1 MRTNYWFSACSLERC
16 SKLTIPDFLI
26 FYNQYNHYM
35 NFSIEINLIVLLFVS
50 NLFKGIIWNC
60 FFTNSKASSL
70 VRFHHL
76 IQTEIALPE
85 PARLR
90 TYMHWLYTPT
100 FMNNPTYSWQ
110 WVAKKLT
117 HSFARHSAYKFYN
130 EDSLTHARKLFSA
143 EGKNCEWSSAE

>member
-1 MRTNYWFSACSLERC
+1 MIT
-16 SKLTIPDFLI
+16 
-26 FYNQYNHYM
+26 
-35 NFSIEINLIVLLFVS
+35 V
-50 NLFKGIIWNC
+50 
-60 FFTNSKASSL
+60 FFTNSKAASL

-130 EDSLTHARKLFSA
+130 EDSLTHARKLFLA
-143 EGKNCEWSSAE
+143 EGKKLWTIFCRITSSWACFIGFLSSICRHSFNVEDQEALNALTSYLVNKLWELLLGN